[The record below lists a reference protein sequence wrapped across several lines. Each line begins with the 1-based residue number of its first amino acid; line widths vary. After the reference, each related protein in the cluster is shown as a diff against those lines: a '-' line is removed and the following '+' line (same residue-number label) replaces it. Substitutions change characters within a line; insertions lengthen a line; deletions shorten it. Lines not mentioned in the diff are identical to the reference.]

1 MPQNTVKTG
10 GQTAKTRIN
19 RSSMINSENEPHE
32 RDTSFVASLKDAIV
46 NVWEN
51 ASEDVHKLADSFLQ

>member
-1 MPQNTVKTG
+1 
-10 GQTAKTRIN
+10 
-19 RSSMINSENEPHE
+19 MINSENEPHE

-51 ASEDVHKLADSFLQ
+51 ASEDVHKLADSFLQWLQEWIKKGNTTKF